1 MFLGMNF
8 YFSDKALP
16 IFWFYRWD
24 NKGSERDLTCFRSR
38 VWFKLRFRDR
48 NPRAISLPCPCCVSK
63 INEMAGHREG
73 EMIAPHFL
81 SLFHVVLVRTLRS
94 RLCYYP
100 LNKMANQRLSMG
112 QGVTAHKLTSNHV
125 SILYPRTIRRHRLS
139 GATTE
144 VDDWQVDSSQ
154 NSVRVSQWCLGVQW
168 VPNAEERQH
177 FCLVPHAEERLSILP
192 EWLWSC
198 VSLLCPHSSTSE
210 QQTTLTA
217 RGPSPVL
224 PLCAGSMN
232 VVFACTGT
240 FIWEVAQVSEE
251 TLHLY
256 FEPVGELLKTMR
268 TAEVGLSA
276 FCPWGVHEPM
286 EIGVEDYGLKV
297 IGFGCQVEIKKLLTC
312 MSLLTP

>member
-16 IFWFYRWD
+16 IFGFYRWD

-177 FCLVPHAEERLSILP
+177 FCLVPHAEERVSILP
-192 EWLWSC
+192 EWFWSC
-198 VSLLCPHSSTSE
+198 FGPVFPCYVPTHQHLNSKQPWQLEGHLQSCHCVPEVWTLFLLVQGLLFERFPKSQKRLCTY
-210 QQTTLTA
+210 TL
-217 RGPSPVL
+217 S
-224 PLCAGSMN
+224 
-232 VVFACTGT
+232 
-240 FIWEVAQVSEE
+240 Q
-251 TLHLY
+251 
-256 FEPVGELLKTMR
+256 
-268 TAEVGLSA
+268 
-276 FCPWGVHEPM
+276 WGN
-286 EIGVEDYGLKV
+286 
-297 IGFGCQVEIKKLLTC
+297 C
-312 MSLLTP
+312 